1 MSTRNNQLYQN
12 QLFSRIANNLTNALV
27 GTASDDAAIA
37 RANYYDSQTQG
48 QDLKNKNVSDLR
60 ASIPKA
66 TGVLANNILRANTG
80 KPNAQFNQSGV
91 PIVDGGNMSMPV
103 SGNIN
108 VMPPANMT
116 QDNYQGT
123 ARAMLGDLTYSPNQ
137 FAKAIQNLGSAETAK
152 LAQNLI
158 AGGNPDQIR
167 RGAILNNMNPGKFFD
182 AGSAN
187 RAMDLDLQASKFKSN
202 KSLEASKYRTNE
214 DNKTKREDLEEK
226 RKITKE
232 DLREKRKITKE
243 LGIKKI
249 NKVAEVAKYKFDNRE
264 IKIAVGKD
272 QKVYID
278 MATADTLGVDA
289 TIENG
294 EEVYVINGK
303 PSPEKVDQVK
313 VNVGKAD
320 VYLSKEMA
328 DELGIPVNDQG
339 QYVIQGSGY
348 NDGTSANNTSSKKD
362 AIKPKDFMK
371 LVSDSLGNEGNK
383 SIFTDKLPG
392 NIIGGVKKEMKKI
405 YDKEIAKINAG
416 TSKGDTSTAYIKT
429 IEFIISRGVVDVDT
443 SGFGGTTVPKFFYD
457 SFLRTNTNVDVM
469 TKWFQGIGYNKDI
482 ASQIANDIFRKRA
495 QNG

>member
-48 QDLKNKNVSDLR
+48 QNLKNKNMTDFR
-60 ASIPKA
+60 ASIPQA
-66 TGVLANNILRANTG
+66 TSVLAGNILRSNTG
-80 KPNAQFNQSGV
+80 NPNAQFNQSGV

-108 VMPPANMT
+108 VMPPSNMT

-158 AGGNPDQIR
+158 AGGNADQMR
-167 RGAILNNMNPGKFFD
+167 RGAILNNMTPGKFFD
-182 AGSAN
+182 AGSSN
-187 RAMDLDLQASKFKSN
+187 RAMDLDLQADKYKSD
-202 KSLEASKYRTNE
+202 KSLEASKYRTDE
-214 DNKTKREDLEEK
+214 DNITKREDLKEK
-226 RKITKE
+226 RI
-232 DLREKRKITKE
+232 ISKE

-278 MATADTLGVDA
+278 MATADTLGVEP

-303 PSPEKVDQVK
+303 ASPQKVDQVK

-339 QYVIQGSGY
+339 QYVIKGSGY
-348 NDGTSANNTSSKKD
+348 NDGTGSGGSGGSGKKLGMKATDVKNTLANLKTTY
-362 AIKPKDFMK
+362 
-371 LVSDSLGNEGNK
+371 EQ
-383 SIFTDKLPG
+383 FTDYTENLPQAVIG
-392 NIIGGVKKEMKKI
+392 NIEKQIIKMMKA
-405 YDKEIAKINAG
+405 DMDDGMSRDQAFINNA
-416 TSKGDTSTAYIKT
+416 
-429 IEFIISRGVVDVDT
+429 RGVVSQGAVKIT
-443 SGFGGTTVPKFFYD
+443 SSTLGFGDNLYAPKFF
-457 SFLRTNTNVDVM
+457 VDYFKRS
-469 TKWFQGIGYNKDI
+469 TATIDQIKKQFIQLGYNEDQAKAI
-482 ASQIANDIFRKRA
+482 AEFIKPSN
-495 QNG
+495 

>member
-27 GTASDDAAIA
+27 GTASDDASIA

-48 QDLKNKNVSDLR
+48 QNLKNKNMTDLQ
-60 ASIPKA
+60 ANIPKA
-66 TGVLANNILRANTG
+66 TSVLASNILRANTG
-80 KPNAQFNQSGV
+80 NPNAQFNQSGV

-108 VMPPANMT
+108 VMPPASMT
-116 QDNYQGT
+116 KDNYQGT
-123 ARAMLGDLTYSPNQ
+123 ARAMLGDLTYKPNQ
-137 FAKAIQNLGSAETAK
+137 FAKAIQNLGGAETAK

-158 AGGNPDQIR
+158 AGGNADQMR

-182 AGSAN
+182 AGSSN
-187 RAMDLDLQASKFKSN
+187 RAMDLDLEANKYKSN
-202 KSLEASKYRTNE
+202 KSLEASKYRTDE
-214 DNKTKREDLEEK
+214 DNKTKQEDLKEK
-226 RKITKE
+226 RI
-232 DLREKRKITKE
+232 ISKE

-278 MATADTLGVDA
+278 MATADTLGVEP

-339 QYVIQGSGY
+339 QYVIKGSGY
-348 NDGTSANNTSSKKD
+348 NDGTSGNNTSSKKD
-362 AIKPKDFMK
+362 AIKPKDFMSM
-371 LVSDSLGNEGNK
+371 VGNTLANEK
-383 SIFTDKLPG
+383 TKPIFTDKLPG

-416 TSKGDTSTAYIKT
+416 TSKGDTSTAYLKT
-429 IEFIISRGVVDVDT
+429 IEFIVSRGVVDVDT
-443 SGFGGTTVPKFFYD
+443 SGFGSTAVPKFFYD
-457 SFLRTNTNVDVM
+457 SFLRTSNNVDVM